1 MLQCRLGGAGGPGY
15 SENMRN
21 LAPEIYRQRL
31 LVEGRYGA
39 DLDQAAVGGFLPELA
54 RACGLTPYGQP
65 LVHSPGGQGRE
76 INQGFDAFLPLV
88 DSGIAAYF
96 WSGPRF
102 FSVVIYSCAPFPPQA
117 ALDFCRQALAATGD
131 LAWKEF

>member
-1 MLQCRLGGAGGPGY
+1 MDD
-15 SENMRN
+15 

-31 LVEGRYGA
+31 LVEGRYRA
-39 DLDQAAVGGFLPELA
+39 PLDAAGVEVFLRGLA
-54 RACGLTPYGQP
+54 AALGLRPYGP
-65 LVHSPGGQGRE
+65 AVVHSPGGRGQA

-96 WSGPRF
+96 WSGPAF
-102 FSVVIYSCAPFPPQA
+102 FSMVIYSCAPFQPA
-117 ALDFCRQALAATGD
+117 AAREFCARALDVTGP

>member
-1 MLQCRLGGAGGPGY
+1 M
-15 SENMRN
+15 ED

-31 LVEGRYGA
+31 LVEGRCRA
-39 DLDQAAVGGFLPELA
+39 ELDAGAVGEFLPGLA
-54 RACGLTPYGQP
+54 RALGLTPHGQP

-76 INQGFDAFLPLV
+76 INQGFDAFSPLV

-102 FSVVIYSCAPFPPQA
+102 FSLAVYSCTPFEDAA
-117 ALDFCRQALAATGD
+117 ALEFCAQALEAAGP
-131 LAWKEF
+131 LAGKAF

>member
-1 MLQCRLGGAGGPGY
+1 MDD
-15 SENMRN
+15 

-31 LVEGRYGA
+31 LVEGRYRA
-39 DLDQAAVGGFLPELA
+39 ALDAAAVEGFLLGLA
-54 RACGLTPYGQP
+54 RALGLTPYGQAV
-65 LVHSPGGQGRE
+65 VHAPGGQGQE

-96 WSGPRF
+96 WSGPGF
-102 FSVVIYSCAPFPPQA
+102 FSIVVYSCAPFDPGAAVDFCGQALQA
-117 ALDFCRQALAATGD
+117 AGP